1 MLKERPQRSL
11 SKYFT
16 RDLMHEVKYYDS
28 YFNEIFIKKTRNFR
42 SALQNDRILT
52 LIVTFEQN
60 LKKIFTFNPQKR
72 TLDHHMFHIFRNEAA
87 ETVLHTLS
95 KDTHKIEKKVLPDI
109 ATLINFPEQYDYKWN
124 GIPNSVF
131 FEPNNCFY
139 IVGEG

>member
-1 MLKERPQRSL
+1 
-11 SKYFT
+11 
-16 RDLMHEVKYYDS
+16 MHEVKYYDS

-124 GIPNSVF
+124 GIPNSVY